1 MEFKNIIKKN
11 TSMSIDINYSYY
23 LYIPELKKRHQNAM
37 PNDLMYRYFPNENDI
52 IIKSENQKENCRFI
66 FNGMEKTP
74 YEQEKLEEFN
84 KFIKEKEKAKNI
96 EHFLPEWWI
105 ESDTMRY
112 LQASDYDI
120 KKVYNLIKENLKLT
134 ENARKVIDKRIRFIL
149 NCGFIY
155 MFGRDTHFR
164 PILII
169 EVRRAIEL
177 MDKMGYTFE
186 EISQSILF
194 FMNYIVNYML
204 IPGQIENWILICDLK
219 DVGIN
224 KFPQFKR
231 IFSSLSRFRCRVIKN
246 YMLHLGG
253 FVRFALKNILSVL
266 GSASAKKLVVVESKN
281 MEIMQQ
287 LIRKENLQQK
297 YGGTAPDIIFG
308 EDNIFPPLVP
318 TDVYIKEGEEL
329 NIVTPQIYKEM
340 CLESKPFK
348 PFFISEE
355 YIKLWENEEKEKL
368 LKEKQKLK
376 IKPSND
382 NIGFCLNDFLIEF
395 ENTKTKKIKNN
406 VKYKKYEPKK
416 IDLNSIKNFFD
427 KMKSKNSNTIK

>member
-1 MEFKNIIKKN
+1 
-11 TSMSIDINYSYY
+11 
-23 LYIPELKKRHQNAM
+23 
-37 PNDLMYRYFPNENDI
+37 
-52 IIKSENQKENCRFI
+52 
-66 FNGMEKTP
+66 
-74 YEQEKLEEFN
+74 
-84 KFIKEKEKAKNI
+84 
-96 EHFLPEWWI
+96 
-105 ESDTMRY
+105 
-112 LQASDYDI
+112 
-120 KKVYNLIKENLKLT
+120 
-134 ENARKVIDKRIRFIL
+134 
-149 NCGFIY
+149 
-155 MFGRDTHFR
+155 
-164 PILII
+164 
-169 EVRRAIEL
+169 
-177 MDKMGYTFE
+177 
-186 EISQSILF
+186 
-194 FMNYIVNYML
+194 
-204 IPGQIENWILICDLK
+204 
-219 DVGIN
+219 
-224 KFPQFKR
+224 
-231 IFSSLSRFRCRVIKN
+231 
-246 YMLHLGG
+246 MLHLGG

-406 VKYKKYEPKK
+406 FKYKKYEPKK

>member
-1 MEFKNIIKKN
+1 M
-11 TSMSIDINYSYY
+11 
-23 LYIPELKKRHQNAM
+23 L
-37 PNDLMYRYFPNENDI
+37 
-52 IIKSENQKENCRFI
+52 
-66 FNGMEKTP
+66 
-74 YEQEKLEEFN
+74 
-84 KFIKEKEKAKNI
+84 
-96 EHFLPEWWI
+96 
-105 ESDTMRY
+105 
-112 LQASDYDI
+112 
-120 KKVYNLIKENLKLT
+120 NLIKENLKLT

>member
-1 MEFKNIIKKN
+1 
-11 TSMSIDINYSYY
+11 
-23 LYIPELKKRHQNAM
+23 
-37 PNDLMYRYFPNENDI
+37 
-52 IIKSENQKENCRFI
+52 
-66 FNGMEKTP
+66 
-74 YEQEKLEEFN
+74 
-84 KFIKEKEKAKNI
+84 
-96 EHFLPEWWI
+96 
-105 ESDTMRY
+105 
-112 LQASDYDI
+112 
-120 KKVYNLIKENLKLT
+120 
-134 ENARKVIDKRIRFIL
+134 
-149 NCGFIY
+149 

-318 TDVYIKEGEEL
+318 TDVYKKEGEEL